1 MQEAYVL
8 NMEHISKIYGNGI
21 VANEDVNFNLKRGEI
36 HALVGENGAGKTTLM
51 KILFGMEKPSSGT
64 ITLEGAPLEMSSSE
78 DAISH
83 GIGMVH
89 QHFMLVDV
97 FSAIENIGLMGD
109 AGTFSI
115 TNRKKI
121 EENLEHLKEKYGIDV
136 DLHSPV
142 EQLSIG
148 MQQKVEILKLL
159 YTGADL
165 LIFDEPTAV
174 LLPQE
179 CDGLFEIIWSARAKG

>member
-1 MQEAYVL
+1 MQEEYVL

-64 ITLEGAPLEMSSSE
+64 ITLEGAPLEMNSSE

-89 QHFMLVDV
+89 QHFMLVNSFTVAQNIALGIEPKKGLFVD
-97 FSAIENIGLMGD
+97 SAKVNDFARELG
-109 AGTFSI
+109 
-115 TNRKKI
+115 
-121 EENLEHLKEKYGIDV
+121 EKYHFDIDPTAVVGTLPVGIK
-136 DLHSPV
+136 
-142 EQLSIG
+142 
-148 MQQKVEILKLL
+148 QKVEILKALAR
-159 YTGADL
+159 GARI
-165 LIFDEPTAV
+165 LILDEPKI
-174 LLPQE
+174 
-179 CDGLFEIIWSARAKG
+179 GRASCRERV